1 MVSGGFRAI
10 TRELE
15 DGKKIRKGPATGD
28 KAKDKEP
35 KREE

>member
-1 MVSGGFRAI
+1 MVSGSFKAI

-28 KAKDKEP
+28 KEKA
-35 KREE
+35 REKQD